1 MGDDTLRGAIAG
13 GDKAQAEIAIAVTD
27 LAKSY
32 QIYAKPQHRLLQTLL
47 RGRRRFYQDFW
58 ALDEV
63 TFEVRRGEVFGII
76 GRNGS
81 GKSTLLQLICGTLSP
96 TRGSIGCAG
105 RVAALLELGAGFNPE
120 FTGRENVFLNAAV
133 LGLSYAEIEAR
144 FDRIAAFAD
153 IGDFLEQ
160 PVKTYSSG
168 MFVRLAFA
176 VIAHVEADILVVDEA
191 LAVGDAFFTQKCM
204 RFLREF
210 REQGTILLV
219 SHDMQAVMGLCDRAM
234 WLDAGKIRCV
244 DTAKIACQSYMDTI
258 YGEPVSRPVKPA
270 APAAKAP
277 KSAPASAPAD
287 APAIVAREEFGRGY
301 ARITH
306 IELTD
311 AAGAPLGM
319 TQGEQEVRL
328 MLKAVASN
336 DVAHPCFGFHIKDRL
351 GQILFG
357 TSTAEPGIK
366 RLPPIKPGQE
376 YSAEFRFI
384 IPTLVQGDYVITVSV
399 GEGSMD
405 EYAVDHWIH
414 EAVAFKS
421 VALVRPGI
429 IGCKLVS
436 VIERS

>member
-1 MGDDTLRGAIAG
+1 MGDYTLRGAIAETEG
-13 GDKAQAEIAIAVTD
+13 AQTEVAIAVTD

-58 ALDEV
+58 ALDNV

-96 TRGSIGCAG
+96 TRGAIGCAG
-105 RVAALLELGAGFNPE
+105 RVAAMLELGAGFNPE

-133 LGLSYAEIEAR
+133 LGLSHAEIEAR
-144 FDRIAAFAD
+144 FDLIAAFAD
-153 IGDFLEQ
+153 IGEFLEQ

-191 LAVGDAFFTQKCM
+191 LAVGDAFFTQKCL

-234 WLDAGKIRCV
+234 WLDAGKTRCI
-244 DTAKIACQSYMDTI
+244 DTAKIACQAYMDTI
-258 YGEPVSRPVKPA
+258 YGEPVSRPSKQPTA
-270 APAAKAP
+270 QAPTSTP
-277 KSAPASAPAD
+277 PASPMV
-287 APAIVAREEFGRGY
+287 VAREEFGRGY
-301 ARITH
+301 ARITD

-328 MLKAVASN
+328 LLKAVASN

-357 TSTAEPGIK
+357 TSTAEPGIE
-366 RLPPIKPGQE
+366 RLPSVKPGQE

-399 GEGSMD
+399 GEGSME

-429 IGCKLVS
+429 IGCKLIS
-436 VIERS
+436 VVERS